1 MSNTRISTKPVS
13 WLQALALAAI
23 RFYQVA
29 LRPVNPWGCK
39 FHPSCSHFALE
50 AIERHGLRR
59 GLRLTVG
66 RLLRCRPGSF
76 GGYDQVPEP
85 LDATDWHALPNPEA
99 SGRDT
104 ERARV

>member
-1 MSNTRISTKPVS
+1 MNSAPIAAKPAP

-59 GLRLTVG
+59 GLRLAVG

-76 GGYDQVPEP
+76 GGYDPVPESLHP
-85 LDATDWHALPNPEA
+85 PEWNAAPNPEP
-99 SGRDT
+99 SGRDP
-104 ERARV
+104 EHARV

>member
-1 MSNTRISTKPVS
+1 MSDTRISAKPVP

-66 RLLRCRPGSF
+66 RLLRCRPGSV
-76 GGYDQVPEP
+76 GGYDPVPV
-85 LDATDWHALPNPEA
+85 PNPEG
-99 SGRDT
+99 SGRDDPPEWNARTT
-104 ERARV
+104 ERARG

>member
-1 MSNTRISTKPVS
+1 MSNARAAAS
-13 WLQALALAAI
+13 WLKALALAAI

-59 GLRLTVG
+59 GLRLALG
-66 RLLRCRPGSF
+66 RLLRCRPGNF
-76 GGYDQVPEP
+76 GGYDPVPDE
-85 LDATDWHALPNPEA
+85 PEA
-99 SGRDT
+99 THWNARHT
-104 ERARV
+104 EHARV

>member
-1 MSNTRISTKPVS
+1 MKQPDAKYVS

-59 GLRLTVG
+59 GLRLTGG

-76 GGYDQVPEP
+76 GGYDPVPVP
-85 LDATDWHALPNPEA
+85 KLRDDSPEWNA
-99 SGRDT
+99 RTT
-104 ERARV
+104 ERARG

>member
-1 MSNTRISTKPVS
+1 MKQTAAKSAS
-13 WLQALALAAI
+13 WLEALALATI
-23 RFYQVA
+23 RFYQVV

-59 GLRLTVG
+59 GVRLTVG

-76 GGYDQVPEP
+76 GGFDPVPDS
-85 LDATDWHALPNPEA
+85 LDAADWTAQPTEHAH
-99 SGRDT
+99 
-104 ERARV
+104 V